1 MHWNSKNKDRR
12 QNCYRRGL
20 KAFVI
25 VKEKGSYKLSDA
37 SIEIK
42 AYSQGL
48 KKVEAQLVAHQQG
61 QLWYEQKI
69 KFMKIDLDDKT
80 DVLTYHK
87 KLLAEAQKEKE
98 DLKAKVE
105 KWHNSSKNLSKL
117 LNTQMSANDKFGL
130 GYGDHRYDGI
140 LSYENEVLQSVF
152 MNKESEIEN
161 QPLYDRFVTAEGMHA
176 VPPPMTG
183 NYMPSGPDV
192 EIDDSKF
199 TYGPKQTQPSESES
213 QSSEFDTCESNI
225 STEPSELVSE
235 PVVNESNVECQPKV
249 WSDAPIIEEYES
261 DSEDECVSIPTK
273 QQETPSFAN
282 QQVKTPRE
290 NVKSHF
296 THSQKPKVDKKDLG
310 YGFAVRACFVCGS
323 LNHLIRDCDFHEKRM
338 ARKAELNNGWNNVQR
353 VNKQN
358 QFVPSAVLTR
368 TGKIPVSTARA
379 SSTKNFSTARQSF
392 NRQTVLTNTAMKVN
406 TVKPIVNRVRPANVF
421 YKTHSPSSRPFK
433 KTTVLRTN
441 FSNQKLNTAK
451 DYPHRALKNKGIVDS
466 GCSRHMTGNKAYL
479 AEFQDF
485 NGGPV
490 AFGGSKGYITGKGK
504 IKTGKLDFEDVCF
517 VKELQHF
524 NLFSVSQMCDK
535 KNKVLFTDSEC
546 LVLSPEFKLPD
557 ENQVLLKIP
566 RQNNMY
572 SFNLENIV
580 PIGGLACLIAKAIT
594 DESNKWHRRLGHD
607 NFKNLNK
614 LLKGNLVRGF

>member
-1 MHWNSKNKDRR
+1 MLQLPQGHVILLESVDSRELKIIGGGMYGILETRMGAELDKRR
-12 QNCYRRGL
+12 ILKYGEVMGRSGL
-20 KAFVI
+20 GQSFEDEIMLDGLHSSVQTQ
-25 VKEKGSYKLSDA
+25 EREQLGDA

-42 AYSQGL
+42 GIFQGS
-48 KKVEAQLVAHQQG
+48 
-61 QLWYEQKI
+61 
-69 KFMKIDLDDKT
+69 
-80 DVLTYHK
+80 K
-87 KLLAEAQKEKE
+87 KLK
-98 DLKAKVE
+98 
-105 KWHNSSKNLSKL
+105 H
-117 LNTQMSANDKFGL
+117 M
-130 GYGDHRYDGI
+130 
-140 LSYENEVLQSVF
+140 LQSVF
-152 MNKESEIEN
+152 MNKKSEIEN
-161 QPLYDRFVTAEGMHA
+161 QPLYDRFVIVEGMHV
-176 VPPPMTG
+176 VPPPMIG
-183 NYMPSGPDV
+183 NYMPLGPDV
-192 EIDDSKF
+192 EVDDSKF
-199 TYGPKQTQPSESES
+199 TYGPKQTQPNESET
-213 QSSEFDTCESNI
+213 QSSEIDTCESNI
-225 STEPSELVSE
+225 SAEPSELVSE
-235 PVVNESNVECQPKV
+235 PVVNESNVKSTSL
-249 WSDAPIIEEYES
+249 SDALSLRI
-261 DSEDECVSIPTK
+261 
-273 QQETPSFAN
+273 
-282 QQVKTPRE
+282 KTPRE
-290 NVKSHF
+290 NVKNQS

-323 LNHLIRDCDFHEKRM
+323 LNHLIRDCNFHEKRIERN
-338 ARKAELNNGWNNVQR
+338 ADLNNGWNNVQR

-358 QFVPSAVLTR
+358 QFVPSAGKVLR
-368 TGKIPVSTARA
+368 S
-379 SSTKNFSTARQSF
+379 
-392 NRQTVLTNTAMKVN
+392 TVLKSTAMKVN

-421 YKTHSPSSRPFK
+421 YKTHSSSSRPFK
-433 KTTVLRTN
+433 KTTVLRTD

-546 LVLSPEFKLPD
+546 LVLSSEFKLPD

-580 PIGGLACLIAKAIT
+580 PSGGLACLIAKATT
-594 DESNKWHRRLGHD
+594 DESNKWHRRLGHV

-614 LLKGNLVRGF
+614 LVKGNLVREETIDVGDSDKEDDSTQDCFVLPIWPSYSSTNTPAVTTDDKRVGLREEEQVFMDDLERLKWQEKEANEEAEVLRKKFEHLVIK